1 MGRIAEDERRKLEAH
16 LASVERVL
24 RDAPDFVNGTRTLTE
39 KGVAEREFLGTELE
53 AIEQD
58 LEAVRREH
66 KVH

>member
-1 MGRIAEDERRKLEAH
+1 MDEDERPKLEAH
-16 LASVERVL
+16 LESVERVL
-24 RDAPDFVNGTRTLTE
+24 GDAPDFVNDTRTLTE

-66 KVH
+66 KVD